1 MKPKVD
7 EATKRRIRGGRML
20 LAGKKPSEV
29 AWAVGVSRQT
39 AYSWKAVIEGG
50 GGIEA
55 LRDLSRGGRPASLSE
70 QDKQWLTQALIDG
83 PTAHGFGTELW
94 TLSSGCAS
102 SSRSASVC
110 ASAKCM
116 SGGCWANWGFPT
128 RSPTSVPWSATSR
141 PSSAGG
147 EAAGLRLKKKPGA
160 RAA

>member
-1 MKPKVD
+1 
-7 EATKRRIRGGRML
+7 ML

-94 TLSSGCAS
+94 TLKRVRILIEKRFGVRFSPVHVWRLLGQLGFSNQKPDKRALERDEQAIQRWRR
-102 SSRSASVC
+102 SRWPA
-110 ASAKCM
+110 
-116 SGGCWANWGFPT
+116 
-128 RSPTSVPWSATSR
+128 
-141 PSSAGG
+141 
-147 EAAGLRLKKKPGA
+147 LKKKPSA